1 MVLSASAQYTSRLGR
16 FQVDQVKGC
25 APFTITITNTNLITS
40 GECTPGKPC
49 LMDFQGNG
57 TNATNTFTFTYA
69 TAGTYKLSVLYQ
81 NIGADDITVTVFG
94 NTPPTYEVYTCTGNQ
109 VSLKVT
115 DKTYDT
121 YVIDFNN
128 DGTPETVIPSG
139 NNAVASHNYG
149 VAGNYNIAVRGK
161 NVNSAD
167 NCQNKIESYTT
178 LAVLPTPSI
187 NIATAQD
194 ANTVKLDMTT
204 APHIQYKMEIA
215 LNNSSNFQVYQNL
228 YQVSTVT
235 IPNLLVDVN
244 YYCFR
249 VSAFDPCSGT
259 NNYSNIICSQ
269 DFDVAFQNGVNVL
282 SWRTGTSGVT
292 SVTVMRSGTSYS
304 TIPGSPLGFQDRDY
318 DCNTDYCYQ
327 LVVNYTGG
335 KKSTSLSKCGTGILV
350 TTFPAIDNLSA
361 QVVSGGGGVDLLW
374 KSDPTIKVAA
384 YEVLRAQRGT
394 TPILYT
400 ETQSQKFND
409 QTYSNESNVCYQVNY
424 HDKCDNK
431 SLPGIIAC
439 PMVLQGSLDDRNAV
453 TLTWTKFEGWVSG
466 VNQYQVEKINRT
478 GSIIHTF
485 TTTDTTLVDFDPADP
500 EQIVTY
506 VITAIS
512 NQSGVSNSISNM
524 ITLEKPVR
532 LISPTAFTPNGDGIN
547 PTFTI
552 SGKFVARMTLKVFDR
567 WGALVFTTEKN
578 EPWDGTRGGK
588 LMPESAYVWKAEGV
602 DVAGHSF
609 VREGTV
615 LLLQPR

>member
-1 MVLSASAQYTSRLGR
+1 MVLTASAQYTSRLGR

-25 APFTITITNTNLITS
+25 APFTLTITNTNLVTT

-49 LMDFQGNG
+49 LMDFLGNG
-57 TNATNTFTFTYA
+57 TNATNTFSFTYT

-81 NIGADDITVTVFG
+81 NIGADDITVTVFA
-94 NTPPTYEVYTCTGNQ
+94 NTAPTYEVYTCTGNQ

-128 DGTPETVIPSG
+128 DGTPETIIPSG

-167 NCQNKIESYTT
+167 NCQNKVEAYQT
-178 LAVLPTPSI
+178 LPVLPTPSI

-194 ANTVKLDMTT
+194 ANTIKLDMTT

-235 IPNLLVDVN
+235 VPNLLLDVN

-249 VSAFDPCSGT
+249 LSAFDPCSGN
-259 NNYSNIICSQ
+259 NNYSNVICSQ
-269 DFDVAFQNGVNVL
+269 DFDVTFQNGVNVL
-282 SWRTGTSGVT
+282 AWRTGSGGVA
-292 SVTVMRSGTSYS
+292 SVTIMRNGTSYS
-304 TIPGSPLGFQDRDY
+304 TIPGAPLGFQDRDY
-318 DCNTDYCYQ
+318 DCNVDYCYQ
-327 LVVNYTGG
+327 LIVNYSGG

-350 TTFPAIDNLSA
+350 TTFPAIDNLST
-361 QVVSGGGGVDLLW
+361 QVVSGGGGVDLIW
-374 KSDPTIKVAA
+374 KSDPKIKVAA

-394 TPILYT
+394 TPVFYT

-424 HDKCDNK
+424 RDLCDNR

-439 PMVLQGSLDDRNAV
+439 PMVLQGTLDDRNAA
-453 TLTWTKFEGWVSG
+453 TLTWSKFNGWVNG
-466 VNQYQVEKINRT
+466 VNTYQVEKYNRS
-478 GSIIHTF
+478 GSLIQTF
-485 TTTDTTLVDFDPADP
+485 STNDTTLVDFDPNDP

-506 VITAIS
+506 VINAVS
-512 NQSGVSNSISNM
+512 NQSGVVNSISNKV
-524 ITLEKPVR
+524 TLEKPVR
-532 LISPTAFTPNGDGIN
+532 LISPTAFTPNGDAIN

-552 SGKFVARMTLKVFDR
+552 AGKFVARMSLKIFDR

-578 EPWDGTRGGK
+578 EPWDGTRAGRP
-588 LMPESAYVWKAEGV
+588 MPESSYVWKAEGV
-602 DVAGHSF
+602 DTAGHTF

-615 LLLQPR
+615 LLLNR